1 MRPLFYL
8 MALLGFAVSVR
19 AQTAPPLS
27 TASSLGTQGMFP
39 FALPALDDSVNVLDL
54 SYLNEKPAGAKGFVR
69 VSGEHFVDG
78 SGKKL
83 RFWGVNLNFE
93 GVFPDKATA
102 PKIAGRL
109 AKFGFNAVRMH
120 HFDGNAAP
128 KGIWKAAA
136 IGSTR
141 LKLPRDV
148 DAEQLDRL
156 DFFVSELIKRGI
168 YIDFNLHVAR
178 KTVEGEGVANS
189 AFLPDK
195 DKGMGAVD
203 TGFEKANI
211 EFARFLLLHVNPY
224 TTRAYKDEPGVCAL
238 EVDNESSVLSLW
250 LDGSLAKLPNPYG
263 ENLRLKWNDWLLR
276 KYGSDA
282 SLTRAWTE
290 IDASLSGPDLLNPP
304 VPASFAAPSPAPV
317 IDRTA
322 PIILGGPDGLLPDG
336 TVAPPT
342 DAPLPQP
349 TQTLSPEVTAGLD
362 RWKLNLAGGA
372 QGRISRDDLGGPSI
386 GGFVQPGVSLNL
398 TRQGN
403 VTWAFQMVRD
413 GLTLDDNKPYTL
425 SFWGR
430 SDDPRTLSVN
440 LWQDFAPYKWLGFTG
455 NVRMTSDWQQY
466 TFTVRASGAEPGH
479 ARLSFNVS
487 NVAGNVQFGGFS
499 LRAGGRVAAPITW
512 NLRNGVPL
520 PDAKSEP
527 IFAVRRDFALF
538 LGELEAHNVSAMRK
552 ALIIDLGV
560 RVPVWHTQAQF
571 GGWGGQ
577 RREMLSDV
585 VDTHIY
591 WKHPDFGGAGWNGAN
606 WRVENQ
612 SMAASPLGDPLAA
625 TAMLRVPGKPF
636 VVSEFNSGQPNDFG
650 AESLPM
656 LATFASLQ
664 NWAGAWIFDYHS
676 SGAFD
681 RDKFEGFF
689 SIDTQPVKM
698 GTAPL
703 AALIFRR
710 PNGDD
715 LGDVAPAQNDITL
728 NLPDEVAWS
737 EVATTPGVVAI
748 APFLKTWNAAGA
760 PRGVALNGRAATT
773 AKPGLF
779 ATPSRALA
787 NSATTFQSDT
797 GQVSWDG
804 QNGLWSVKTPRSLV
818 VAGFAGGR
826 RVDLGAAQFW
836 VSPSSTWAT
845 MGLTA
850 LDSSPIAGS
859 KRLLLTV
866 AGRAENVGMRW
877 NAERTS
883 VGDNWGSGPT
893 YVAGITSVVKLFTNG
908 QTARVWALDERGNR
922 RGQLGGSF
930 LNGTLKFTVSPVWR
944 TIWYEIEVN

>member
-1 MRPLFYL
+1 
-8 MALLGFAVSVR
+8 
-19 AQTAPPLS
+19 
-27 TASSLGTQGMFP
+27 MFP
-39 FALPALDDSVNVLDL
+39 FALPPLDDSTNGIDL
-54 SYLNEKPAGAKGFVR
+54 SYLNEKPAGARGFVR
-69 VSGEHFVDG
+69 VSGENFVDG

-93 GVFPDKATA
+93 GVFPDKSIA

-128 KGIWKAAA
+128 RGIWKVAG

-141 LKLPRDV
+141 IKLPREV

-178 KTVEGEGVANS
+178 KVVEGENVVNA
-189 AFLPDK
+189 ALLPDK
-195 DKGMGAVD
+195 DKGMPAID
-203 TGFEKANI
+203 AGFEKANI
-211 EFARFLLLHVNPY
+211 EFARFLLQHVNTY
-224 TTRAYKDEPGVCAL
+224 TRRAYKDEPGVCAL
-238 EVDNESSVLSLW
+238 EVDNESSVLSMW
-250 LDGSLAKLPNPYG
+250 LDGSLSKLPNPYA
-263 ENLRLKWNDWLLR
+263 ENLRLNWNDWLLR
-276 KYGSDA
+276 KYGSEA

-290 IDASLSGPDLLNPP
+290 IDAPISGPDLLNPP
-304 VPASFAAPSPAPV
+304 VATVVPAANPTPTPRV
-317 IDRTA
+317 DTTA
-322 PIILGGPDGLLPDG
+322 PTILGQPEGLLPDG
-336 TVAPPT
+336 TVAPLT
-342 DAPLPQP
+342 DPITPQILPP
-349 TQTLSPEVTAGLD
+349 VVSPEVSAGFD

-372 QGRISRDDLGGPSI
+372 QGSVSRDDLGGPSI
-386 GGFVQPGVSLNL
+386 GGFVQPGLSLNL
-398 TRQGN
+398 SRAGT
-403 VTWAFQMVRD
+403 VTWAFQLVRD
-413 GLTLDDNKPYTL
+413 GLNLDDNKPYTL
-425 SFWGR
+425 SFWAR
-430 SDDPRTLSVN
+430 SDNARALSVN
-440 LWQDFAPYKWLGFTG
+440 LWQDTAPYKWLGYTG
-455 NVRMTSDWQQY
+455 NVRLSSDWQQFV
-466 TFTVRASGAEPGH
+466 FTMRTSGAEANH
-479 ARLSFNVS
+479 VRLSLNVS
-487 NVAGNVQFGGFS
+487 NLAGNVQLGSFS
-499 LRAGGRVAAPITW
+499 LRAGGKVAAPSTW
-512 NLRNGVPL
+512 NQRSGIPL
-520 PDAKSEP
+520 PDAKNEP

-538 LGELEAHNVSAMRK
+538 LAELETKNVAAMRK
-552 ALIIDLGV
+552 FLILDQGV

-577 RREMLSDV
+577 RRELLSDV
-585 VDTHIY
+585 IDTHIY

-656 LATFASLQ
+656 LAAFAAWQ

-737 EVATTPGVVAI
+737 EVANTPGVVAI
-748 APFLKTWNAAGA
+748 APFLKTWNGAGA
-760 PRGVALNGRAATT
+760 PRGVALNGRASTT
-773 AKPGLF
+773 AGPGLF
-779 ATPSRALA
+779 ATPSRAFA
-787 NSATTFQSDT
+787 NSANIFRSDSGELT
-797 GQVSWDG
+797 WDG
-804 QNGLWSVKTPRSLV
+804 AGGLWRLKSPRSLV
-818 VAGFAGGR
+818 AAGFVGGR
-826 RVDLGAAQFW
+826 KIDLGEAQFW
-836 VSPSSTWAT
+836 VAPSSSWAT
-845 MGLTA
+845 IAVTSLDTA
-850 LDSSPIAGS
+850 SVANS
-859 KRLLLTV
+859 KRLLLTL
-866 AGRAENVGMRW
+866 AGKAENVAMRW
-877 NAERTS
+877 NADRTS
-883 VGDNWGSGPT
+883 VGDSWGAGPT
-893 YVAGITSVVKLFTNG
+893 HVAGITSTVKIFTNG

-922 RGQLGGSF
+922 RGQLAG
-930 LNGTLKFTVSPVWR
+930 LLQNGVLKFNVSPVWR
-944 TIWYEIEVN
+944 TLWYEIEIG